1 MQVHSHCV
9 CMSYSHTLTC
19 TRRHTHTHNHTHR
32 QTQTDRQTYTHTHS
46 LSLTHTHS
54 HTHTHT
60 HTHTRARAHTH
71 IHTCTC
77 MFAHPRLTGSWI
89 RDRLF
94 KVAAPSLHLP
104 LPAFREGTRAQR
116 ASARERERERERGK
130 GGADQKERAREP
142 KSEKEA
148 GGLNEDEGGTQ
159 RISDTQDAAEG
170 KEAEKGSI
178 RGGKSDTNGTMTDW
192 DKSDAQD
199 AVPRRLNV
207 VESAGQF
214 RAQKTKPAAKLS
226 AADIA
231 AKIRRQEPSLW
242 NVSSSEDDNDDL
254 LPAESHGARVN
265 QRKPFGRGSGS
276 SYAVSNGGT
285 RSGSPRSM
293 RSMTSGDD
301 DRCICMCVCVRAE
314 GALLLRSL
322 LASDSRT

>member
-1 MQVHSHCV
+1 MHFHSHCV
-9 CMSYSHTLTC
+9 CLPYTHSLTF
-19 TRRHTHTHNHTHR
+19 THR
-32 QTQTDRQTYTHTHS
+32 QTHTHKHTHS
-46 LSLTHTHS
+46 LS

-60 HTHTRARAHTH
+60 HTHTHN
-71 IHTCTC
+71 IC
-77 MFAHPRLTGSWI
+77 MFAQPRRTGSWI
-89 RDRLF
+89 RDRLSR
-94 KVAAPSLHLP
+94 VAAPSLHLP

-116 ASARERERERERGK
+116 ARAREQEREREREKDGV
-130 GGADQKERAREP
+130 DQKERAREP
-142 KSEKEA
+142 KNEKESA
-148 GGLNEDEGGTQ
+148 GSNEDKGGTQRGKQ
-159 RISDTQDAAEG
+159 RISDTQDAAKGRE
-170 KEAEKGSI
+170 EVKGST
-178 RGGKSDTNGTMTDW
+178 RGGKSDTNGTTTDW

-199 AVPRRLNV
+199 AVPRRPNI